1 MDSREDCQCCLIVV
15 GDGLLVPPLSG
26 GHTPGPVGTSTC
38 LVYLNVADDWLR
50 PVDSTVRCPT
60 MSLILTINRAT
71 STRLAEVA
79 YLLILIAG
87 IWIVVSEIPKLK
99 LHTVRMVVAG
109 IALGLAGLLLLIAT
123 HWGKLG

>member
-1 MDSREDCQCCLIVV
+1 
-15 GDGLLVPPLSG
+15 
-26 GHTPGPVGTSTC
+26 
-38 LVYLNVADDWLR
+38 
-50 PVDSTVRCPT
+50 

>member
-1 MDSREDCQCCLIVV
+1 
-15 GDGLLVPPLSG
+15 
-26 GHTPGPVGTSTC
+26 
-38 LVYLNVADDWLR
+38 
-50 PVDSTVRCPT
+50 

-71 STRLAEVA
+71 SARIAEIA

-87 IWIVVSEIPKLK
+87 IWMVVAELTKLK

-109 IALGLAGLLLLIAT
+109 IALGAAGLLLLIAT